1 MDEKLGHNIGRN
13 IRAIRLKE
21 SLTQQQLADACSLS
35 KGMISKVENGAVVP
49 AIATLQKIATVL
61 HVKVVELIESTNQ
74 VPSVMTLNPFG
85 DMSRFIRTQMGYWMF
100 NPAVGL
106 TDVTSQPIL
115 VIANEGEVK
124 PHLVCHPGEEY
135 IFIYSG
141 EMNFTVADKVYL
153 LRSGDSLFFKGTQ
166 PHGITSVNGCVQYV
180 DVLVGQSLEETGT
193 VPQAKLFR
201 AKTGADSSL
210 PADRPEG

>member
-1 MDEKLGHNIGRN
+1 MNDNVRNCIGRN

-61 HVKVVELIESTNQ
+61 HVKAAELIESTNQ
-74 VPSVMTLNPFG
+74 VPSVMAVNPFG

-106 TDVTSQPIL
+106 TDVSSQPIL

-135 IFIYSG
+135 IFIYDG
-141 EMNFTVADKVYL
+141 EMNFKVADQVYL
-153 LRSGDSLFFKGTQ
+153 LRSGDSLFFQGTQ
-166 PHGITSVNGCVQYV
+166 PHGISSVNRFVHYV
-180 DVLVGQSLEETGT
+180 DVLVGQTLDESGAI
-193 VPQAKLFR
+193 PQARLIRTKSR
-201 AKTGADSSL
+201 SESEPPPD
-210 PADRPEG
+210 DREA

>member
-1 MDEKLGHNIGRN
+1 MEKNLGHYIGRN

-21 SLTQQQLADACSLS
+21 SMTQQQLADACSLS

-49 AIATLQKIATVL
+49 AIATLQKIAVAL
-61 HVKVVELIESTNQ
+61 RVKVAELIESTNQ

-85 DMSRFIRTQMGYWMF
+85 DTSRFIQTQMGYWMF

-124 PHLVCHPGEEY
+124 PHQVCHPGEEY

-153 LRSGDSLFFKGTQ
+153 LRSGDSLFFKGSQ

-180 DVLVGQSLEETGT
+180 DVLVGQSPEDSGT
-193 VPQAKLFR
+193 VPQARLIRTKKDGNSPLHE
-201 AKTGADSSL
+201 DSRE
-210 PADRPEG
+210 A

>member
-1 MDEKLGHNIGRN
+1 MDDSIRNYIGRN

-21 SLTQQQLADACSLS
+21 SLTQQQLADACALS

-61 HVKVVELIESTNQ
+61 HVKVAELIESTNQ
-74 VPSVMTLNPFG
+74 VPSVMTVNPFG
-85 DMSRFIRTQMGYWMF
+85 DMSRFILTQMGYCMY

-106 TDVTSQPIL
+106 TDVTSQPIM

-135 IFIYSG
+135 IFIYNG
-141 EMNFTVADKVYL
+141 EMNFTVADQSYL
-153 LRSGDSLFFKGTQ
+153 LRSGDSLFFQGTQ
-166 PHGITSVNGCVQYV
+166 PHGISSVNGFVHYV
-180 DVLVGQSLEETGT
+180 DVLVGKSLEESGT
-193 VPQAKLFR
+193 VPQATLIRTKR
-201 AKTGADSSL
+201 RTEESN
-210 PADRPEG
+210 PEASQD

>member
-1 MDEKLGHNIGRN
+1 MKDNSKNFIGRN

-61 HVKVVELIESTNQ
+61 HVKVADLIESTNQ
-74 VPSVMTLNPFG
+74 VPSVMTVNPFG
-85 DMSRFIRTQMGYWMF
+85 DMSRFILTQMGYWMF

-115 VIANEGEVK
+115 VIAKEGEVR

-141 EMNFTVADKVYL
+141 EMNFTVADKTYL
-153 LRSGDSLFFKGTQ
+153 LRSGDSLFFQGTQ
-166 PHGITSVNGCVQYV
+166 PHGISSVNGCVQYV
-180 DVLVGQSLEETGT
+180 DVLVGQSLEESGT
-193 VPQAKLFR
+193 VPQARLIRTKAR
-201 AKTGADSSL
+201 PDGDS
-210 PADRPEG
+210 AE